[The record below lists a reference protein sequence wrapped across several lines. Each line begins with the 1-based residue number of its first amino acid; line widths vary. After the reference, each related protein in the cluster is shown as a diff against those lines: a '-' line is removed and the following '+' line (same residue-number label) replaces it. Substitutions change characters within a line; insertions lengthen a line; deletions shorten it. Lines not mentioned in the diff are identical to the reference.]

1 MRSGQIAQSV
11 EQRTENPCVGG
22 SIPPLATMA
31 AHQRIPMSAQPT
43 SSRIAQWSS
52 RWLFILAATGSAVG
66 LGNVWRFPYIT
77 GLNGG
82 GAFVL
87 MYVGLVILIGMPVLM
102 AEIMIGRRGA
112 QNPVQSVANVAVES
126 GLSPRWGWLGF
137 AGILTSF
144 FLLSI
149 YSVIAGWSAAYIVR
163 TFSGAFH
170 GLTPAAV
177 AASYDAFI
185 ANPLAL
191 IFWHSVFII
200 ATGVVVARGLRE
212 GLEKAI
218 EILVP
223 GLFII
228 LLILIAYAAT
238 TPGFQEGVTFLLKP
252 NFEALTAKAFLT
264 ALGQAFFTLSIAT
277 ASMLIYGAY
286 LPKDAS
292 IFKASLC
299 IAGLDTLAAILAG
312 IAIFPIVFSYGLTP
326 AEGPGLVFKTLP
338 IAFGEMP
345 YGTFFGGLFF
355 TLLVFAA
362 LTSAISMVEPM
373 VTWVMQRFQVK
384 RVWATLWTAGLAWFV
399 GIGAALSFNV
409 WSPYRLLGRFNYYDI
424 LDTLVTMVLLPA
436 GGLMLAVFAGFFV
449 SRQISFEELAMP
461 AWIYRIWRF
470 SVRYF
475 APIAVIVMVYMTF
488 GA

>member
-1 MRSGQIAQSV
+1 MQ
-11 EQRTENPCVGG
+11 T
-22 SIPPLATMA
+22 
-31 AHQRIPMSAQPT
+31 
-43 SSRIAQWSS
+43 SRIAQWSS

-77 GLNGG
+77 GQNGG

-87 MYVGLVILIGMPVLM
+87 MYIGLVLLIGMPVLM

-126 GLSPRWGWLGF
+126 GLSSRWGWLGF

-149 YSVIAGWSAAYIVR
+149 YSVVAGWSAAYVIR
-163 TFSGAFH
+163 TFSGSFH
-170 GLTPAAV
+170 GLSPLEV

-185 ANPLAL
+185 ASPGAL
-191 IFWHSVFII
+191 VFWHTVFIV
-200 ATGVVVARGLRE
+200 ATGAVVARGLRE

-228 LLILIAYAAT
+228 LLILIGYAIT
-238 TPGFQEGVTFLLKP
+238 TPGFKEGISFLLMP
-252 NFEALTAKAFLT
+252 NFEAITAKSFLT

-299 IAGLDTLAAILAG
+299 IAGLDTLAALLAG

-326 AEGPGLVFKTLP
+326 TEGPGLVFKTLP

-373 VTWVMQRFQVK
+373 VAWITQRFNIK
-384 RVWATLWTAGLAWFV
+384 RVWATVWAAGSAWFV
-399 GIGAALSFNV
+399 GLGAALSFNV
-409 WSPYRLLGRFNYYDI
+409 WADYRLFGRFNYYDL
-424 LDTLVTMVLLPA
+424 LDILVTMILLPA
-436 GGLMLAVFAGFFV
+436 GGLMLAVFGGWFV
-449 SRQISFEELAMP
+449 SRRISFEELAMP
-461 AWIYRIWRF
+461 VWVYNIWRF

-475 APIAVIVMVYMTF
+475 APIAVAVMVWMMV
-488 GA
+488 A